1 MLEQAMLREQ
11 IEGLL
16 ADQREAEQVY
26 AQLAGYVSDAKERER
41 IDQVRRQ
48 KRKHIVLTERL
59 LEILE

>member
-11 IEGLL
+11 LEDLL
-16 ADQREAEQVY
+16 TQQREAEQIY
-26 AQLAGYVSDAKERER
+26 ARMAGYVSDADAREQLA
-41 IDQVRRQ
+41 QVRRQ

>member
-11 IEGLL
+11 IEDLL
-16 ADQREAEQVY
+16 ARQQEAEQMY
-26 AQLAGYVSDAKERER
+26 ARLAGYVSDADAREQ